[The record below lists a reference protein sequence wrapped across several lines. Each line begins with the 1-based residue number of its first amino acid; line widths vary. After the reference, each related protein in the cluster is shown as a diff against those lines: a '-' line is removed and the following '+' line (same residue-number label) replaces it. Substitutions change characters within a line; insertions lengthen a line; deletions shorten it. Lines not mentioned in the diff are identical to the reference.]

1 VLCAR
6 NGPLIMFAS
15 VLIANRGEI
24 AVRVART
31 AKRLG
36 LRTIAVYSSADAQ
49 ALHTRVCD
57 EAYLIGPAAA
67 AQSYLSADAI
77 LTVARQTN
85 AECIHPGYGF
95 LAENADFAE
104 ACASAGIAFIG
115 PPPEAIRSMGFKDRA
130 KALMTQ
136 AGVAVLPGYH
146 GTRQDAAFLKQKA
159 YEVGYPVLIKPVAGG
174 GGKGMHRVDRHAD
187 FDEALETAQRE
198 GQAAFGDARVLVE
211 KFVSAPRHIELQI
224 FADQA
229 GNAIHLNERDCS
241 LQRRHQKVI
250 EETPAPGMTA
260 ELRKTMGSAAL
271 EAARAV
277 GYVGAGTVEF
287 IADASKGLAA
297 GAFWFLEMNTRL
309 QVEHPVTEMVTGLDL
324 VEWQFRIAAGEPL
337 PLRQEQVPLKGH
349 ALEARLYAED
359 PERGFLPSTGKV
371 LAFDPPGGEG
381 IRVDAGVATGGEV
394 TPYYDPMIAKVIASA
409 PTRTEALERL
419 ADALDQ
425 VRVIGPRTNAP
436 FLAALLRTRGFRTGK
451 FDTGFIDNNLAT
463 LVPPR
468 EPDLAAAAAGFGRL
482 LEHERERIAAD
493 ATNDG
498 LPPSPWDAVD
508 GFQLSGTRVVARRVL
523 VDDAVM
529 TAEIAYPAGSPVVS
543 VAGKSAALDAALIE
557 HDDAVFVLRNGRQTV
572 IRAVPPAIYDAEGAE
587 GGAITAP
594 MHGKL
599 LALLVEKGDTVR
611 KGQRVAI
618 LEAMKMEHALVAPF
632 DGVVTDVLARP
643 GNQVAERATVLVI
656 APSS

>member
-1 VLCAR
+1 
-6 NGPLIMFAS
+6 MFAS

-36 LRTIAVYSSADAQ
+36 LRTIAVYSSADAL

-57 EAYLIGPAAA
+57 EAFLIGGAPAAE
-67 AQSYLSADAI
+67 SYLSADAI
-77 LTVARQTN
+77 LAVAQQAG
-85 AECIHPGYGF
+85 AECLHPGYGF
-95 LAENADFAE
+95 LAENAEFAE
-104 ACASAGIAFIG
+104 SCTRANITFIG
-115 PPPEAIRSMGFKDRA
+115 PPPAAIRAMGFKDRA
-130 KALMTQ
+130 KTLMMQ

-146 GTRQDAAFLKQKA
+146 GARQDAAFLKQKA
-159 YEVGYPVLIKPVAGG
+159 YEIGYPVLIKPIAGG

-187 FDEALETAQRE
+187 FDEALEAAQRE
-198 GQAAFGDARVLVE
+198 GQSAFGDARVLIE
-211 KFVSAPRHIELQI
+211 KFVTAPRHIELQI
-224 FADQA
+224 FADHA

-260 ELRKTMGSAAL
+260 ELRKTMGAAAL
-271 EAARAV
+271 DAARAV

-287 IADASKGLAA
+287 IADATKGLSAD
-297 GAFWFLEMNTRL
+297 AFWFLEMNTRL

-349 ALEARLYAED
+349 SLEARLYAED

-371 LAFDPPGGEG
+371 LAFDPPSGEG
-381 IRVDAGVATGGEV
+381 IRVDAGVAAGSEV
-394 TPYYDPMIAKVIASA
+394 TPYYDPMIAKIIASA
-409 PTRTEALERL
+409 PTRTDALERL
-419 ADALDQ
+419 AAALDQ
-425 VRVIGPRTNAP
+425 TRVIGPRTNAA

-463 LVPPR
+463 LVAPH

-482 LEHERERIAAD
+482 LERERERIIANSRD
-493 ATNDG
+493 DDQ
-498 LPPSPWDAVD
+498 LPPSPWDALD

-523 VDDAVM
+523 VDDAVV
-529 TAEIAYPAGSPVVS
+529 TAEIAYAAGGPVVS
-543 VAGKSAALDAALIE
+543 VGGKSAALDAALV
-557 HDDAVFVLRNGRQTV
+557 DDENAVFVLRNGRQTV
-572 IRAVPPAIYDAEGAE
+572 VRIAPPASYDAEGAE
-587 GGAITAP
+587 GGAVTAP

-599 LALLVEKGDTVR
+599 LALLVAKGETVR
-611 KGQRVAI
+611 KGQRLAI
-618 LEAMKMEHALVAPF
+618 LEAMKMEHALVAPV
-632 DGVVTDVLARP
+632 DGVVADVLASP
-643 GNQVAERATVLVI
+643 GRQVAEGATVLVV
-656 APSS
+656 APAS

>member
-1 VLCAR
+1 
-6 NGPLIMFAS
+6 MFAS

-36 LRTIAVYSSADAQ
+36 LRTIAVYSSADAS

-57 EAYLIGPAAA
+57 EAYLIGGAPAAE
-67 AQSYLSADAI
+67 SYLSADAI
-77 LTVARQTN
+77 LAVAQQAG
-85 AECIHPGYGF
+85 AECLHPGYGF
-95 LAENADFAE
+95 LAENAEFAE
-104 ACASAGIAFIG
+104 SCTRANITFIG
-115 PPPEAIRSMGFKDRA
+115 PPPDAIRAMGFKDRA
-130 KALMTQ
+130 KTLMMQ

-146 GTRQDAAFLKQKA
+146 GARQDAAFLKQKA
-159 YEVGYPVLIKPVAGG
+159 YEIGYPVLIKPIAGG

-187 FDEALETAQRE
+187 FDEALEAAQRE
-198 GQAAFGDARVLVE
+198 GQSAFGDARVLIE
-211 KFVSAPRHIELQI
+211 KFVTAPRHIELQI
-224 FADQA
+224 FADHA

-260 ELRKTMGSAAL
+260 ELRKTMGAAAL

-287 IADASKGLAA
+287 IADATKGLSAD
-297 GAFWFLEMNTRL
+297 AFWFLEMNTRL

-349 ALEARLYAED
+349 SLEARLYAED

-371 LAFDPPGGEG
+371 LAFDPPSGEG
-381 IRVDAGVATGGEV
+381 IRVDAGVAAGSEV
-394 TPYYDPMIAKVIASA
+394 TPYYDPMIAKIIASA
-409 PTRTEALERL
+409 PTRTDALERL
-419 ADALDQ
+419 AEALDQ
-425 VRVIGPRTNAP
+425 TRVIGPRTNAA

-451 FDTGFIDNNLAT
+451 FDTSFIDNNLAT
-463 LVPPR
+463 LVAPH

-482 LEHERERIAAD
+482 LERERERIIANSRD
-493 ATNDG
+493 DDQ
-498 LPPSPWDAVD
+498 LPPSPWDALD

-523 VDDAVM
+523 VDDAVV
-529 TAEIAYPAGSPVVS
+529 TAEIAYAAGGPVVS
-543 VAGKSAALDAALIE
+543 VGGKSAALDAALV
-557 HDDAVFVLRNGRQTV
+557 DDENAVFVLRNGRQTV
-572 IRAVPPAIYDAEGAE
+572 VRIAPPASYDAEGAE
-587 GGAITAP
+587 GGAVTAP

-599 LALLVEKGDTVR
+599 LALLVAKGETVR
-611 KGQRVAI
+611 KGQRLAI
-618 LEAMKMEHALVAPF
+618 LEAMKMEHALVAPV
-632 DGVVTDVLARP
+632 DGVVADVLASP
-643 GNQVAERATVLVI
+643 GRQVAEGATVLVV
-656 APSS
+656 APAS

>member
-1 VLCAR
+1 
-6 NGPLIMFAS
+6 MFAS

-36 LRTIAVYSSADAQ
+36 LRTIAVYSSADAL

-57 EAYLIGPAAA
+57 EAFLIGGAPVAE
-67 AQSYLSADAI
+67 SYLSADAI
-77 LTVARQTN
+77 LAVAQQAG
-85 AECIHPGYGF
+85 AECLHPGYGF
-95 LAENADFAE
+95 LAENAEFAE
-104 ACASAGIAFIG
+104 SCARANITFIG
-115 PPPEAIRSMGFKDRA
+115 PSPAAIRAMGFKDRA
-130 KALMTQ
+130 KTLMMQ

-146 GTRQDAAFLKQKA
+146 GARQDAAFLKQKA
-159 YEVGYPVLIKPVAGG
+159 YEIAYPVLIKPIAGG

-187 FDEALETAQRE
+187 FDEALEAAQRE
-198 GQAAFGDARVLVE
+198 GQSAFGDARVLIE
-211 KFVSAPRHIELQI
+211 KFVTAPRHIELQI
-224 FADQA
+224 FADHA
-229 GNAIHLNERDCS
+229 GNTIHLNERDCS

-260 ELRKTMGSAAL
+260 ELRKTMGAAAL

-287 IADASKGLAA
+287 IADASKGLSA

-349 ALEARLYAED
+349 SLEARLYAED

-371 LAFDPPGGEG
+371 LAFDPPSGEG
-381 IRVDAGVATGGEV
+381 IRVDAGVAAGSEV
-394 TPYYDPMIAKVIASA
+394 TLYYDPMIAKIIASA
-409 PTRTEALERL
+409 PTRTDALERL
-419 ADALDQ
+419 AEALDQ
-425 VRVIGPRTNAP
+425 TRVIGPRTNAA

-451 FDTGFIDNNLAT
+451 FDTSFIDNNLAT
-463 LVPPR
+463 LVAPH

-482 LEHERERIAAD
+482 LERERKRIIANSRD
-493 ATNDG
+493 DDQ
-498 LPPSPWDAVD
+498 LPPSPWDALD

-523 VDDAVM
+523 VDDAVV
-529 TAEIAYPAGSPVVS
+529 TAEIAYAAGGPVVS
-543 VAGKSAALDAALIE
+543 VGGQSAALDAALL
-557 HDDAVFVLRNGRQTV
+557 DDENAVYVLRNGRQTV
-572 IRAVPPAIYDAEGAE
+572 VRVAPPARYDAEGAE
-587 GGAITAP
+587 GGAVTAP

-599 LALLVEKGDTVR
+599 LALLVAKGETVR
-611 KGQRVAI
+611 KGQRLAI
-618 LEAMKMEHALVAPF
+618 LEAMKMEHALVAPV
-632 DGVVTDVLARP
+632 DGVVADVLASP
-643 GNQVAERATVLVI
+643 GKQVAEGATVLVV
-656 APSS
+656 APAS

>member
-1 VLCAR
+1 
-6 NGPLIMFAS
+6 MFAS

-67 AQSYLSADAI
+67 AQSYLSANAI

-211 KFVSAPRHIELQI
+211 KVVSAPRHIELQI

-229 GNAIHLNERDCS
+229 GNAIYLNERDCS

-297 GAFWFLEMNTRL
+297 DAFWFLEMNTRL

-381 IRVDAGVATGGEV
+381 IRVDAGVATGGEA
-394 TPYYDPMIAKVIASA
+394 DCD
-409 PTRTEALERL
+409 TR
-419 ADALDQ
+419 
-425 VRVIGPRTNAP
+425 
-436 FLAALLRTRGFRTGK
+436 
-451 FDTGFIDNNLAT
+451 
-463 LVPPR
+463 
-468 EPDLAAAAAGFGRL
+468 
-482 LEHERERIAAD
+482 
-493 ATNDG
+493 
-498 LPPSPWDAVD
+498 
-508 GFQLSGTRVVARRVL
+508 
-523 VDDAVM
+523 
-529 TAEIAYPAGSPVVS
+529 
-543 VAGKSAALDAALIE
+543 
-557 HDDAVFVLRNGRQTV
+557 
-572 IRAVPPAIYDAEGAE
+572 
-587 GGAITAP
+587 
-594 MHGKL
+594 
-599 LALLVEKGDTVR
+599 
-611 KGQRVAI
+611 
-618 LEAMKMEHALVAPF
+618 
-632 DGVVTDVLARP
+632 
-643 GNQVAERATVLVI
+643 
-656 APSS
+656 